1 MIRRVTALAI
11 FVIPLALLLYF
22 SNLFAQETLREKL
35 KEKRKERIRERLG
48 INPDK
53 ASPVERAGYY
63 KFSLMHQGKARTYF
77 VHIPASYKKDT
88 PMPVVLNF
96 HGGGGNAQ
104 NQMRQSG
111 MEKKSDEAGFILVC
125 PEGTGRV
132 VAGQLVATW
141 NAGRCCGTASRDNV
155 DDVGFVSKLIDDLA
169 AKYNIDKK
177 RVYATGI
184 SNGAL
189 ISYRLACELSDKIAA
204 IAPVAA
210 QDAFDN
216 CRPLRPVSIM
226 HFHGTADPAAAYN
239 GGHCGGRMPGDP
251 GWDCSSVENY
261 IEEWR
266 TIDRCPEQSKVTYQ
280 KGEVTCVTYGPCD
293 RNTEVTLCTIG
304 GGGHTWPSG
313 TYAKDTESWKKAVG
327 KINYD
332 IDANDAMW
340 EFFKRHAL
348 EN

>member
-1 MIRRVTALAI
+1 MKRGLRCFFILLIQVST
-11 FVIPLALLLYF
+11 LLYL
-22 SNLFAQETLREKL
+22 SNLFAQETLREKIR
-35 KEKRKERIRERLG
+35 ERRKERIRERRG
-48 INPDK
+48 INAPEENRQTGSGD
-53 ASPVERAGYY
+53 R
-63 KFSLMHQGKARTYF
+63 KFSIMHQGKMRDYF
-77 VHIPASYKKDT
+77 VHIPPSYKSDT
-88 PMPVVLNF
+88 PVPVVLNF

-104 NQMRQSG
+104 NQVRQSG
-111 MEKKSDEAGFILVC
+111 MEKKSDEAGFILVY
-125 PEGTGRV
+125 PEGSGKMV
-132 VAGQLVATW
+132 SGQLVATW
-141 NAGRCCGTASRDNV
+141 NAGRCCGTAARGNV
-155 DDVGFVSKLIDDLA
+155 DDVGFISKLIDDLA
-169 AKYNIDKK
+169 SKFNIDKK

-204 IAPVAA
+204 IAPVSA

-216 CRPLRPVSIM
+216 CKPSRPISII
-226 HFHGTADPAAAYN
+226 HFHGTADPAAAYT

-251 GWDCSSVENY
+251 GWDCSSVKDY

-266 TIDRCPEQSKVTYQ
+266 GIDNCPSQSSVTYQ
-280 KGEVTCVTYGPCD
+280 KGEVTCITYGPCD
-293 RNTEVTLCTIG
+293 RGTEITLCTIE

-332 IDANDAMW
+332 INANDAMW
-340 EFFKRHAL
+340 EFFKKHSL